1 MYRMGVG
8 GGVCGAGCVGR
19 GVWGGGVDP
28 NGVLA
33 EKHTAPLH
41 EAVRFTR

>member
-1 MYRMGVG
+1 M
-8 GGVCGAGCVGR
+8 GR
-19 GVWGGGVDP
+19 GVWGRGVDP

-41 EAVRFTR
+41 EAVRFNR